1 MKLWHIIGAVIL
13 AVAVNVA
20 AMFVYDKITK
30 K

>member
-13 AVAVNVA
+13 AIAVNVA
-20 AMFVYDKITK
+20 AMYVYDRLTK